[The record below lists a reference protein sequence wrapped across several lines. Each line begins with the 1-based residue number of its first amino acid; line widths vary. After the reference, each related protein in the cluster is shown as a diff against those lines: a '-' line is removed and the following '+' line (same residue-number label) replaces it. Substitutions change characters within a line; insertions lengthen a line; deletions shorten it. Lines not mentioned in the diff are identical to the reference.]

1 MKKSWGKN
9 IGLSALLCLF
19 VLAVTFTVKSQLL
32 LAEAKEQDETILDGV
47 YIEDISVSDMTGEQ
61 AKAAVEQYV
70 EELKKRVVTFG
81 AADEHYI
88 AIIAGDLGLTW
99 VNEEIVE
106 EAVSLGKD
114 GNIVERYKA
123 IQDLKHGNKVYSLQ
137 LDFDKELIRNV
148 LEQQCT
154 AYDVPAVNYSLKKT
168 ENGFEVIKGQTGLAT
183 NVEDSLTVI
192 YDYLTTDWDFAD
204 ASIDL
209 QIDVTQPK
217 GDEEQLSKV
226 SDVLGTFTTSY
237 AASSASRC
245 KNVENGTSRINGVTL
260 YPGEEFSACDTMKPF
275 TEANGYYPAGAYL
288 NGKVVESIGG
298 GICQVS
304 TTLYNALLLSE
315 LEITQRSS
323 HSMIVDYVEPSMD
336 AAIAENGGKDLKFV
350 NNLEY
355 PIYIE
360 GYTANKK
367 VTFVIYGVET
377 RANTHKVRYESETLS
392 VTQPSGEVINQTNSQ
407 PIGYID
413 VQKAH
418 TGYTAQLWKVVT
430 ENGVEVSRE
439 VINKSTYSASP
450 RTATVGVSTADAVYA
465 VRIQAA
471 IATGSID
478 SVKAEVA
485 AIKAEEAQLATQQ
498 AALEAALAAQQQQ
511 LIAEQP

>member
-1 MKKSWGKN
+1 MKKNWGKK
-9 IGLSALLCLF
+9 ISLFAVLSVMVVFCVCAR
-19 VLAVTFTVKSQLL
+19 KSQVL
-32 LAEAKEQDETILDGV
+32 LAEAKQQDETVLDGV
-47 YIEDISVSDMTGEQ
+47 YIEEISLAGMTKEQ
-61 AKAAVEQYV
+61 AKVAVGAYV
-70 EELKKRVVTFG
+70 EELKTRVVTFG
-81 AADEHYI
+81 AVEEHYI
-88 AIIAGDLGLTW
+88 AIVAGDLGLTW
-99 VNEEIVE
+99 TNEEVID
-106 EAVSLGKD
+106 EAVALGKD

-123 IQDLKHGNKVYSLQ
+123 IQDLKHGNKVYDLE
-137 LDFDKELIRNV
+137 LAFDKELIRNV
-148 LEQQCT
+148 LEEQCT
-154 AYDVPAVNYSLKKT
+154 AYDVPAVNYALKKT
-168 ENGFEVIKGQTGLAT
+168 ENGFEVIEGQTGLAV
-183 NVEDSLTVI
+183 NVDESLTNI

-209 QIDVTQPK
+209 QIEVTQPK

-226 SDVLGTFTTSY
+226 SDVLGTYTTSY
-237 AASSASRC
+237 AASSAARC

-275 TEANGYYPAGAYL
+275 TESNGYYPAGAYL
-288 NGKVVESIGG
+288 NGKVIESIGG

-350 NNLEY
+350 NNLDY

-377 RANTHKVRYESETLS
+377 RDSTHKVSFESETLS
-392 VTQPSGEVINQTNSQ
+392 VTKPNGEVITTTGSQ
-407 PIGYID
+407 PVGYID

-418 TGYTAQLWKVVT
+418 TGYTAQLWKIVT

-450 RTATVGVSTADAVYA
+450 RTATVGVATSDAVYA
-465 VRIQAA
+465 ARIQAA

-478 SVKAEVA
+478 TVKAEVA
-485 AIKAEEAQLATQQ
+485 AIKAEEMQ
-498 AALEAALAAQQQQ
+498 AAQQQAAIQAILEAQQQ
-511 LIAEQP
+511 LPVEQP